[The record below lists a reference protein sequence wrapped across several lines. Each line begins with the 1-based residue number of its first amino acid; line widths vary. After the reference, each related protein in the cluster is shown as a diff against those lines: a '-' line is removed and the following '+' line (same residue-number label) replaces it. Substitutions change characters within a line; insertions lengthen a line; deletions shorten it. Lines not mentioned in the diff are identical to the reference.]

1 VRGRADVDV
10 EALDEALSRSAEI
23 DPEKSWL
30 VELRYFGGLSIEEA
44 AEVLGTSPA
53 TVKREWSTAR
63 RGSAA
68 SLATSFLS

>member
-23 DPEKSWL
+23 DPE
-30 VELRYFGGLSIEEA
+30 ELRYFGGWSIEEA

-63 RGSAA
+63 RGSGA